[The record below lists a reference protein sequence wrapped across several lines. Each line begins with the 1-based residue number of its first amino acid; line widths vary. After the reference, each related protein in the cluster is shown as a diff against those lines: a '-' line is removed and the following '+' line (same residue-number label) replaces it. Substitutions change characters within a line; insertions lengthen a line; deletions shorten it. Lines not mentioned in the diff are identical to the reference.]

1 MLIKTCFLHYH
12 VLVTILT
19 LSHLG
24 VIKMQEELGVEEPAP
39 GKRQIYKVVEWF
51 IQDKGNQMVI
61 ILRMYIQSTWINN
74 IYNL

>member
-19 LSHLG
+19 LSHLE

-39 GKRQIYKVVEWF
+39 GKRQIYKVVE
-51 IQDKGNQMVI
+51 
-61 ILRMYIQSTWINN
+61 
-74 IYNL
+74 